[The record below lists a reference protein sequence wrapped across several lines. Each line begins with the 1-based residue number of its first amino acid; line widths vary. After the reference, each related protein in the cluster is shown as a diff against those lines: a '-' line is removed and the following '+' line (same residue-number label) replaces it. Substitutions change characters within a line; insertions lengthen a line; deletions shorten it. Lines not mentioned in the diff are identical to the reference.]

1 MGPELA
7 FVDLVYRHGHVCGVL
22 HWYAQSLFAR
32 QKNVRLTKMSL
43 HQPTD
48 TFLASFIVPILPYIL
63 EGRVGLD
70 PSQTQTM
77 TSWLLSGNAA
87 VSVLIRM
94 PLAHFAD
101 QSTTKRS
108 WFLWGLGLAFIST
121 IATAFGSSCMS
132 KISRS
137 VGKNQNS

>member
-1 MGPELA
+1 M
-7 FVDLVYRHGHVCGVL
+7 
-22 HWYAQSLFAR
+22 
-32 QKNVRLTKMSL
+32 RLTTLSL
-43 HQPTD
+43 PSTD

-77 TSWLLSGNAA
+77 TSWLLAGNAA

-101 QSTTKRS
+101 QSTSRRG
-108 WFLWGLGLAFIST
+108 WFIWGLGLAFVST

-132 KISRS
+132 KVSRS
-137 VGKNQNS
+137 IGEKRNS